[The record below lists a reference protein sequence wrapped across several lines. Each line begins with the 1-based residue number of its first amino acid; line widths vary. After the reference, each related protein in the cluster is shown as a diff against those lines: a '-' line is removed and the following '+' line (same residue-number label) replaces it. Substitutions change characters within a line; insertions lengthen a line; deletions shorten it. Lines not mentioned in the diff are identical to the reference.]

1 MGLESRWSSS
11 TRKAI
16 FTNRMPSCYLVCWAM
31 LTMAAIGLARPQF
44 KPADGASETEAE
56 GKLNVIDFEA
66 KLISKV

>member
-1 MGLESRWSSS
+1 
-11 TRKAI
+11 
-16 FTNRMPSCYLVCWAM
+16 M
-31 LTMAAIGLARPQF
+31 LTMAAIVLARPQF